1 MRLRTIHLVAAGLL
15 AAVTAFGQS
24 IDVTKL
30 DMRSVQSIRL
40 IDKGKEY
47 FSETV
52 VVFVNGGTNDMRIRN
67 MTVKVS
73 LKGEGPEVALGET
86 TVDEETLP
94 PGAEGKKVRLMLY
107 VGPKDEDT
115 FSRLTKIFNLMGNPA
130 TDPELR
136 MFIRGEGEAG
146 QKGGR
151 GWFYQKGIGLDLEFK
166 PEVQRVVLFK

>member
-1 MRLRTIHLVAAGLL
+1 MKLRTIHLIAAGLL
-15 AAVTAFGQS
+15 AAATAFGQS

-47 FSETV
+47 YSETV
-52 VVFVNGGTNDMRIRN
+52 VVFVNSSTNEMRIRN

-73 LKGEGPEVALGET
+73 LKGEGPEVPLGET
-86 TVDEETLP
+86 VVSEETLP
-94 PGAEGKKVRLMLY
+94 PGGEGKQVRLMLY
-107 VGPKDEDT
+107 VGLKEEET
-115 FSRLTKIFNLMGNPA
+115 FSRLLKIFNLLGNPA

-136 MFIRGEGEAG
+136 MFVRGEGEAG

-166 PEVQRVVLFK
+166 PEMQRVVLFK